1 MDETDADTLCTGVIT
16 IASDRGLEEDAA
28 GETVTDLLEAD
39 GHEVA
44 VREHVNSDHDTVQ
57 SIVSRLLDRDDVDI
71 VITAGATG
79 VEPGDITIEAV
90 EPLLKKE
97 LAAFSELVT
106 VLGYERVG
114 TAVVGARTLAGVADG
129 TPVFCLPGHVDAVQ
143 LALEEIV
150 LAEASTLV
158 ERAGYEAADADEE
171 SSDADEEP
179 TDANGAEPA
188 DGGA

>member
-1 MDETDADTLCTGVIT
+1 MDETDADDAADTLCAGVIT
-16 IASDRGLEEDAA
+16 IASDRDLEKDAA
-28 GETVTDLLEAD
+28 GETVNDLLEAD
-39 GHEVA
+39 GHEVT
-44 VREHVNSDHDTVQ
+44 VREHVKSDHDTVQ

-90 EPLLKKE
+90 EPLLEKE

-114 TAVVGARTLAGVADG
+114 TAVVGTRTLAGVADG
-129 TPVFCLPGHVDAVQ
+129 TPVFCLPGHVDATR

-158 ERAGYEAADADEE
+158 ERAGYEA
-171 SSDADEEP
+171 SDADEEP